1 MNALDTLARLRLADG
16 CLWIDAA
23 VDFQLEDARAVLSGS
38 PPYNFLTRARGAS
51 KTGDLSAV
59 ALALLLEVEV
69 AERLY
74 WLAADGDQGGL
85 AIDAIAGY
93 VSRTPGLA
101 GQVEVLARKVKAL
114 ASGAT
119 IEVLP
124 ADAPGAWGLNPYAVF
139 VDELANWADGP
150 AARRLWEAASSA
162 VAKRDDA
169 RLVVLTTA
177 GSPEHFAREVLDHAE
192 GSPLWRV
199 HEVHGPAPWADP
211 ERIAEQRVRLPD
223 SVYRQLF
230 ENQWVAAE
238 GAFLDP
244 AVVDAAIALDG
255 PGMAVRSRS
264 YVAALD
270 LGAVN
275 DRTVVA
281 IGHRE
286 GDAEV
291 YLDRM
296 QTWKGSRRRPVDFE
310 EIERYIV
317 EAHRAFRFDLQ
328 LDPWQG
334 LDLAQRLRKQG
345 IRATEFNFSQGS
357 KQRLAA
363 TLLHS
368 LNAGHLRLYEP
379 GGLRDELVGLRLKQ
393 AASGA
398 WSFDHSRRGH
408 DDRAVALA
416 LMTVA
421 ALERSTGTI
430 TSCPSPFESKSAF
443 RKWQAEQERKQAAPR
458 SPVIPTSPPPP
469 ERAGKFLIRP
479 R

>member
-1 MNALDTLARLRLADG
+1 MNALDVLARLRLADG
-16 CLWIDAA
+16 RLWIDAA
-23 VDFQLEDARAVLSGS
+23 VDFQLEDARAVLDGS
-38 PPYNFLTRARGAS
+38 PPYGFLTRARGAS

-59 ALALLLEVEV
+59 ALAMLLSVD
-69 AERLY
+69 APERLY
-74 WLAADGDQGGL
+74 WLAADGDQGAL
-85 AIDAIAGY
+85 AVDAISGY
-93 VSRTPGLA
+93 VSRTAGLA
-101 GQVEVLARKVKAL
+101 GQVEVLARKVRAVS
-114 ASGAT
+114 SGAT

-199 HEVHGPAPWADP
+199 NEVRGPAPWADL
-211 ERIAEQRVRLPD
+211 ERIAEQKLRLPD

-230 ENQWVAAE
+230 ENEWVTAE

-255 PGMAVRSRS
+255 PGMAVRSRT

-275 DRTVVA
+275 DRTVVS

-286 GDAEV
+286 GDSEV
-291 YLDRM
+291 HLDRM

-310 EIERYIV
+310 EVERYIV
-317 EAHRAFRFDLQ
+317 EAHRAFGFDLQ

-345 IRATEFNFSQGS
+345 IRASEFNFSQGS

-368 LNAGHLRLYEP
+368 LNAGHLHLYEAE
-379 GGLRDELVGLRLKQ
+379 GLRDELTGLRLKQ
-393 AASGA
+393 SKSGA

-421 ALERSTGTI
+421 ALERSTSAI
-430 TSCPSPFESKSAF
+430 KSIPSPFESGGAF
-443 RKWQAEQERKQAAPR
+443 RDWQAAQERKQAAPR
-458 SPVIPTSPPPP
+458 PTPISTSPPLP
-469 ERAGKFLIRP
+469 ERVGRFVIR